1 MPETKKSFKTSDG
14 IMDIPDSEIE
24 GFLEAYPDAQ
34 EVKSFVAEKDTFDIP
49 LDEVDGFLQA
59 YPDAKPLSFS
69 DPQKKNPVGST
80 VGSDG
85 SIRDRETFLNT
96 VVTLTQKR
104 GANWTD
110 SQWDAYA
117 DALKKNKSANF
128 TDDEI
133 GMIRSLQPKK
143 ANVKLAKEPTLT
155 TPVEPVKK
163 DEKGNVDLTD
173 FVAKQEA
180 YQKGLIGDTVYAT
193 PDAAEVAKQKITR
206 KKELALIESE
216 NNAKAQVIN
225 KALQNPK
232 YAAAADESE
241 LISWDNYNAK
251 RTERYEQINSQI
263 ENEFKTTGDSLGTVY
278 NEKMLNDPDFQAINN
293 EILQKANQEM
303 QPYKQQ
309 AQQLISSGAD
319 VNEVNAQLNAKYQEL
334 QKKYASQDPRLQE
347 LSDRYTRSLNEET
360 KKIVA
365 KKLLLQLNPEGELEI
380 TEKAFKPKPSVLS
393 QQSLNY
399 WKDVFSSPY
408 FKSLNV
414 DDKKQYVAKSW
425 NYVEDALLA
434 KGYKGEQLNSAKDSW
449 MYNALYNTMNEVTT
463 EGGVKGVSSL
473 AIREFAEKTKSE
485 LEVVYKQQQEQ
496 MKSIFDSKWND
507 RSKAG
512 ISYALST
519 EMGRMKDA
527 IDGLEKIMDA
537 PEEAMGDFIDGMGAR
552 KGDMIPF
559 LSGFMQLTG
568 AADMYRISKKV
579 ENNERLTASEDAILK
594 YNALNNQLSQT
605 VTPSIWYKAGE
616 ATAQSLPF
624 IGEFVATGGIFN
636 VAKAGTQ
643 KAVTAALT
651 RAIGEKASQKVAQ
664 NLLVKPLSFLIGAA
678 AQTAANPQ
686 HYLTNTLERMSP
698 ELQFALSEEG
708 EKVVAKLDFDT
719 KVDQQ
724 GYKTGK
730 NQDLPEALAKG
741 FGETFVDNFTER
753 FGDAAKVIG
762 KFVPDKGK
770 ELMKR
775 FALAAYMRKAGI
787 LPNEAVRDF
796 MSKTVGWHGFGNE
809 FFLEELP
816 AMPLTNLITG
826 EGPVMEGIIMEDADG
841 NMHLDSQSL
850 GVTALSVGA
859 MTVFMGGAGSVAG
872 HAIKRQQENKLH
884 DVSFLDQ
891 NNNRVTAQIKN
902 KNIIALQELKGK
914 TYYEIAQWRKR
925 EFPKMDAEGNER
937 YYIDMLA
944 QGIQQQKID
953 ATTNNARTR
962 MQSRLSENSALSE
975 LNRIEQEALKKAAA
989 EDPEV
994 QALLDAA
1001 EEAEDYNVVIVKKEF
1016 LPWFGKRAYTEKALA
1031 GLEAKYKKGDRSE
1044 ETTKRISQLRQELDV
1059 INSNIGQIRRATAAE
1074 LAWMK
1079 KKEPAYYNDYVKDS
1093 EIIVMD
1099 KDGNIADQKTQ
1110 DRVKNDIMPVLE
1122 KADELGT
1129 GTIEVKP
1136 AGTMGTEAQAA
1147 PAVTPTPLQTVVDG
1161 KTWVVDA
1168 DGSYGTISRNDIGE
1182 YILTREDGSEKILPV
1197 SDKTNV
1203 TETLEDL
1210 GMKMPGELAPSKVKA
1225 LKVLRWDAGMR
1236 KIDRILNRPDSRF
1249 NEVYNK
1255 MIEGEALTE
1264 EEKLDAITFLAESLD
1279 KIENTDTKEAEEK
1292 QRYIDLINSINDDF
1306 NAAKVKERPKPV
1318 APAPA
1323 AAPTEEEAPKEPAR
1337 KAMNFP
1343 DVSTPVRGSI
1353 IRLVGAKNDE
1363 AYNAVISAVKE
1374 AYETGKDPVQAIRDL
1389 GYVKETYTTAIKTIV
1404 EGLKPLGKKKAEV
1417 SVSEAIADI
1426 ERRRQEEL
1434 ATIISLEST
1443 ADNRRPNGSIG
1454 TQGFDPTQM
1463 RDLIKFLNEKLS
1475 LNIDKKLFEG
1485 EKLKPLID
1493 FITDNKD
1500 LVEKIKQYVKTDPI
1514 EVSRMP
1520 DDSLSFRDGNHRANL
1535 LNLIGSDILPTIEVG
1550 QRNKVDEINA
1560 KYDAELAALQAP
1572 SAAGAYPKKK
1582 APYTASELNDLSNI
1596 DVMEFLAE
1604 DYPQLAPLMKRGIAA
1619 FDKLTGAKAEGK
1631 NQDIDFPFPYRL
1643 ASQLYFGKTETRSI
1657 EIDKALA
1664 QLESEIEVIEAQENE
1679 GKPSAPIA
1687 PGPVSPVSGIN
1698 IFTPIVAAANRVAQ
1712 AQDKGA
1718 RAEARAELSE
1728 LLSQDSKAKLIFD
1741 NIKSIHQQLS
1751 KLGENEFNKTS
1762 DCP

>member
-1 MPETKKSFKTSDG
+1 MAKKTYLV
-14 IMDIPDSEIE
+14 E
-24 GFLEAYPDAQ
+24 GSPVDVE
-34 EVKSFVAEKDTFDIP
+34 EKDVDLFLDKYQDAIP
-49 LDEVDGFLQA
+49 AETYILSSGDTVDVPMDDPSNRDKFLSK
-59 YPDAKPLSFS
+59 YKDAKPLYAS

-80 VGSDG
+80 VGLDG

-96 VVTLTQKR
+96 IATETQKR

-133 GMIRSLQPKK
+133 GMIRNLQPKK
-143 ANVKLAKEPTLT
+143 TNVKLAKEPTLT
-155 TPVEPVKK
+155 TPTEPVKK
-163 DEKGNVDLTD
+163 DEKGNVDLND

-180 YQKGLIGDTVYAT
+180 YDKGLIGDTVYAS
-193 PDAAEVAKQKITR
+193 PDAANVAKQKINR
-206 KKELALIESE
+206 KKELSLIESE
-216 NNAKAQVIN
+216 NNAKAQLIN

-251 RTERYEQINSQI
+251 RTERYGQINAQI
-263 ENEFKTTGDSLGTVY
+263 ESEIEIENDRLGGIVFDRIQS
-278 NEKMLNDPDFQAINN
+278 DPYIKESSARTY
-293 EILQKANQEM
+293 QKVEQEM
-303 QPYKQQ
+303 QPFKQQ
-309 AQQLISSGAD
+309 AQQLVNSGAD
-319 VNEVNAQLNAKYQEL
+319 VKEVNAQLNAKYKEL
-334 QKKYASQDPRLQE
+334 NAKYTDVKADE
-347 LSDRYTRSLNEET
+347 LVDLYVREKNNELMRV
-360 KKIVA
+360 VA
-365 KKLLLQLNPEGELEI
+365 KKLLLQLNPEGEIEI
-380 TEKAFKPKPSVLS
+380 TEEAFKPKPSVLS

-399 WKDVFSSPY
+399 WKDIFSSPY

-414 DDKKQYVAKSW
+414 EDKKQYVAKSW

-434 KGYKGEQLNSAKDSW
+434 KGYKGEQLNRAKDSW

-463 EGGVKGVSSL
+463 EGGVKGISSL

-496 MKSIFDSKWND
+496 MKSMMGDAKMDD

-512 ISYALST
+512 QSYALST

-559 LSGFMQLTG
+559 LSGFMQLTES
-568 AADMYRISKKV
+568 ADMYRIAKKA
-579 ENNERLTASEDAILK
+579 ENNEQLTASEEAILK

-605 VTPSIWYKAGE
+605 VSPSMWYKAGE

-664 NLLVKPLSFLIGAA
+664 NLLVKPLSYLVGAA

-686 HYLTNTLERMSP
+686 HYIANTLERMSP

-753 FGDAAKVIG
+753 FGDAAKVFGKPLGEFIG
-762 KFVPDKGK
+762 KFIPDKGK

-816 AMPLTNLITG
+816 AMPLSNLITG

-872 HAIKRQQENKLH
+872 HALKRQQENKLH
-884 DVSFLDQ
+884 DVSFFDQ

-925 EFPKMDAEGNER
+925 EFPKLDAEGNER
-937 YYIDMLA
+937 FYIDLLA

-1016 LPWFGKRAYTEKALA
+1016 LAWFGKKAYTEKALA

-1044 ETTKRISQLRQELDV
+1044 ETTKRISQLRQELDT
-1059 INSNIGQIRRATAAE
+1059 INSNIGAIKRATAAE

-1110 DRVKNDIMPVLE
+1110 NRVKNEIMPVLE

-1129 GTIEVKP
+1129 GTIEVQP
-1136 AGTMGTEAQAA
+1136 AGTIGTQAQAA

-1161 KTWVVDA
+1161 KTWVIDT
-1168 DGSYGTISRNDIGE
+1168 DGSYGTVARNEIGE
-1182 YILTREDGSEKILPV
+1182 YIFTREDGSEKILAV

-1292 QRYIDLINSINDDF
+1292 QRYIDLINNINDDF
-1306 NAAKVKERPKPV
+1306 NAAKIKEKPKPV
-1318 APAPA
+1318 APAPV
-1323 AAPTEEEAPKEPAR
+1323 AAPTEEEAPQQPDR

-1404 EGLKPLGKKKAEV
+1404 EGLKPLG
-1417 SVSEAIADI
+1417 
-1426 ERRRQEEL
+1426 
-1434 ATIISLEST
+1434 
-1443 ADNRRPNGSIG
+1443 
-1454 TQGFDPTQM
+1454 
-1463 RDLIKFLNEKLS
+1463 EK
-1475 LNIDKKLFEG
+1475 
-1485 EKLKPLID
+1485 
-1493 FITDNKD
+1493 
-1500 LVEKIKQYVKTDPI
+1500 V
-1514 EVSRMP
+1514 
-1520 DDSLSFRDGNHRANL
+1520 
-1535 LNLIGSDILPTIEVG
+1535 
-1550 QRNKVDEINA
+1550 
-1560 KYDAELAALQAP
+1560 QAP
-1572 SAAGAYPKKK
+1572 QAKVEAAPTEAYPKKPQPFK
-1582 APYTASELNDLSNI
+1582 SEGSQIQEAQAIAKDYPSLKPLMDRVIAASEKRQAIVSMIGTQQQITNSRIDLRDFIPETAFVGRLFSQLYNGKEGRDEKIIEAIASINENLDAIESYELNDENI
-1596 DVMEFLAE
+1596 LNIQQAAAVVAE
-1604 DYPQLAPLMKRGIAA
+1604 KNNIINKNTVDFIVGMVGKGLIDINEAKRR
-1619 FDKLTGAKAEGK
+1619 LTEVSGVP
-1631 NQDIDFPFPYRL
+1631 ITP
-1643 ASQLYFGKTETRSI
+1643 
-1657 EIDKALA
+1657 
-1664 QLESEIEVIEAQENE
+1664 EIEQMLTEAVQENE

-1687 PGPVSPVSGIN
+1687 PGPVSPVSGVN
-1698 IFTPIVAAANRVAQ
+1698 IFAPIVAAADMVAQ
-1712 AQDKGA
+1712 AEDKGV
-1718 RAEARAELSE
+1718 RAEARARLNE
-1728 LLSQDSKAKLIFD
+1728 LLNRDSKAKLIFD